1 MTDKNDK
8 TNKTDITDTTN
19 TRDTTDKKKCLALIN
34 PHIRDKQIK
43 FDEPSHTYTVNNSN
57 DKYTSVTTWVHSLF
71 PEFNA
76 DLIIDKMQTS
86 KNWLKSKYYNMSKQD
101 IIKLWDKNKTEA
113 ANAGTKLH
121 NDIENYYNGIQVE
134 NNSLDYQQFL
144 DFAKNNLNLRSYRT
158 EWTIFDEPLKLAGS
172 IDMVFKD
179 SDTDELY
186 IYDWKRTKKIWY
198 SKINQDYAIPECIQ
212 HIPSTNYWHY
222 TFQLNVYKA
231 ILERNYDIKISKLK
245 LVCFYPEQYKYKQHN
260 VNIMDKEIQD
270 LIESRLSELENQ

>member
-1 MTDKNDK
+1 MTDKPDK
-8 TNKTDITDTTN
+8 TTKTNTTDITD
-19 TRDTTDKKKCLALIN
+19 KKTCLALIN

-76 DLIIDKMQTS
+76 DLIIEKMQTS
-86 KNWLKSKYYNMSKQD
+86 KNWPKSKYYNMSKQD
-101 IIKLWDKNKTEA
+101 IIKLWDKNKTET

-121 NDIENYYNGIQVE
+121 NDIEDYYNGIQVE

-144 DFAKNNLNLRSYRT
+144 DFAKNNLNLRPYRT